1 MIRDIFAERE
11 QMQAE
16 QLEKLNQLLAA
27 ARKNEFYKKRLNP
40 KFLEQDFT
48 NVKDI
53 SEAFPLLTKDE
64 IAEDHK
70 NHPPFGTN
78 LTYPL
83 EEYNHFNQTSG
94 TTSTPIRWIDD
105 EDSWQ
110 WMVDN
115 WKIVLDLAGL
125 KKGDRAMFAF
135 SFGPFLGFWSAFDA
149 VRQQGAM
156 IIPGGGMTT
165 IARLHDIMDNN
176 VDTLFCTPTYA
187 MRMGEIAKEEKFDLS
202 QSPVKRIIMAGE
214 PGGSIAATRARILKV
229 WPNAE
234 LIDHHGMTEVG
245 PASYQNPVKPGSLHI
260 ISSTYYAEI
269 IDPETGSK
277 VQPGFVGELVL
288 TTLGRFGSPAIRY
301 RTGDYVM
308 RGNRG
313 KCEDC
318 GTYDLKLEG
327 GILGRIDN
335 MIFVRGVNMYPAAV
349 EELIRKYSEIVEYRV
364 EFKSRRSMTEMN
376 VKIECAPD
384 TPKPQKIA
392 KALQMDM
399 RTAFTLR
406 IPVILVEPNELPRF
420 EAKAKRWVRL

>member
-1 MIRDIFAERE
+1 MLRDIFEERV
-11 QMQAE
+11 QMQEE
-16 QLEKLNQLLAA
+16 QLGRLNTLLAA
-27 ARKNEFYKKRLNP
+27 VRENEFYKKRMDE
-40 KFLEQDFT
+40 KFLTEDFQ

-53 SEAFPLLTKDE
+53 STAFPLLSKDD
-64 IAEDHK
+64 IAEDHATF
-70 NHPPFGTN
+70 PPFGSN
-78 LTYPL
+78 LSYPL
-83 EEYNHFNQTSG
+83 EKYNHFNQTSG
-94 TTSTPIRWIDD
+94 TTSTPIRWVDD

-115 WKIVLDLAGL
+115 WKVVLDLADL

-149 VRQQGAM
+149 VRAQGAL

-165 IARLHDIMDNN
+165 IARLHCIMDNN
-176 VDTLFCTPTYA
+176 IDTLFCTPTYA

-202 QSPVKRIIMAGE
+202 KSPIKKIILAGE
-214 PGGSIAATRARILKV
+214 PGGSISATRARILKV

-234 LIDHHGMTEVG
+234 LYDHHGMTEVG
-245 PASYQNPVKPGSLHI
+245 PVSYQCPKHTGSLHI
-260 ISSTYYAEI
+260 ISSSYYAEV
-269 IDPETGSK
+269 IDPESGSK

-288 TTLGRFGSPAIRY
+288 TTLGRLGSPAIRY

-308 RGNRG
+308 RGDRG
-313 KCEDC
+313 KCDC
-318 GTYDLKLEG
+318 GTFDLKLEG

-335 MIFVRGVNMYPAAV
+335 MIFVRGVNIYPAAV

-376 VKIECAPD
+376 VKIECDESTA
-384 TPKPQKIA
+384 KPQKIA

-406 IPVILVEPNELPRF
+406 IPVTLVDPGELPRF
-420 EAKAKRWVRL
+420 EAKAKRWIRL

>member
-1 MIRDIFAERE
+1 
-11 QMQAE
+11 
-16 QLEKLNQLLAA
+16 
-27 ARKNEFYKKRLNP
+27 
-40 KFLEQDFT
+40 
-48 NVKDI
+48 
-53 SEAFPLLTKDE
+53 
-64 IAEDHK
+64 
-70 NHPPFGTN
+70 
-78 LTYPL
+78 
-83 EEYNHFNQTSG
+83 
-94 TTSTPIRWIDD
+94 
-105 EDSWQ
+105 
-110 WMVDN
+110 
-115 WKIVLDLAGL
+115 
-125 KKGDRAMFAF
+125 
-135 SFGPFLGFWSAFDA
+135 
-149 VRQQGAM
+149 
-156 IIPGGGMTT
+156 
-165 IARLHDIMDNN
+165 
-176 VDTLFCTPTYA
+176 
-187 MRMGEIAKEEKFDLS
+187 
-202 QSPVKRIIMAGE
+202 
-214 PGGSIAATRARILKV
+214 
-229 WPNAE
+229 
-234 LIDHHGMTEVG
+234 MTEVG

-260 ISSTYYAEI
+260 ISSSYYAEI

-406 IPVILVEPNELPRF
+406 IPVILVEQNELPRF
-420 EAKAKRWVRL
+420 EAKSKTLGKTLREIR